1 MTGISRAHL
10 QIALERLAA
19 AGASAH
25 DELNAQD
32 GKLGDGDLGIT
43 VARGWREAA
52 DGATELPDD
61 VGMAFLACS
70 KAFQRVSSSSF
81 GTLIATGLMSAAK
94 ACKGRSD
101 IPFSESSALLEGA
114 IEAMLKRGKGAL
126 GDKTV
131 IDMLEEIRL
140 ATAGKADPQEI
151 LTATD
156 AAATKALERFRDQ
169 PSKLGRAR
177 MFGEKSIGLDDPGML
192 ALRRMID
199 GLTGKM
205 ES

>member
-1 MTGISRAHL
+1 MSAFTSDDLRSL
-10 QIALERLAA
+10 LAKLA
-19 AGASAH
+19 EAGEAAH
-25 DELNAQD
+25 DELNSQD

-52 DGATELPDD
+52 DGAAELPED
-61 VGMAFLACS
+61 VGLAFLACS

-81 GTLIATGLMSAAK
+81 GTLVATGLMAAAK
-94 ACKGRSD
+94 ACKGRSEV
-101 IPFSESSALLEGA
+101 PVSETSALLEGA

-131 IDMLEEIRL
+131 IDMLEEIRK
-140 ATAGKADPQEI
+140 ATSDVGEPAA
-151 LTATD
+151 LL
-156 AAATKALERFRDQ
+156 AAADQAADTALEAFRGQ

-199 GLTGKM
+199 GLKA
-205 ES
+205 

>member
-1 MTGISRAHL
+1 MSAFTSDHL
-10 QIALERLAA
+10 RSLLAKLA
-19 AGASAH
+19 EAGDAAH
-25 DELNAQD
+25 DELNSQD

-52 DGATELPDD
+52 DGAVDLPED

-81 GTLIATGLMSAAK
+81 GTLVATGLMAAAK
-94 ACKGRSD
+94 ACKGRSEVPLAE
-101 IPFSESSALLEGA
+101 ISALLEGA

-131 IDMLEEIRL
+131 IDMLEGIRK
-140 ATAGKADPQEI
+140 ATADVAEPAALLAAADS
-151 LTATD
+151 AAD
-156 AAATKALERFRDQ
+156 AALEAFRDQ

-199 GLTGKM
+199 GLKA
-205 ES
+205 

>member
-1 MTGISRAHL
+1 MSAFTSNDLRDL
-10 QIALERLAA
+10 LAKLA
-19 AGASAH
+19 EAGDAAH

-52 DGATELPDD
+52 DGAADLPEDI
-61 VGMAFLACS
+61 GMAFLACS

-81 GTLIATGLMSAAK
+81 GTLVATGLMAAAK
-94 ACKGRSD
+94 ACKGRTEV
-101 IPFSESSALLEGA
+101 PVAETSALLEGA

-131 IDMLEEIRL
+131 IDMLEEIRK
-140 ATAGKADPQEI
+140 ATADVGEPSA
-151 LTATD
+151 LL
-156 AAATKALERFRDQ
+156 AAADQAAAAALDAFRDQ

-177 MFGEKSIGLDDPGML
+177 MFGDKSIGLDDPGML

-199 GLTGKM
+199 GLKA
-205 ES
+205 

>member
-1 MTGISRAHL
+1 MSAFTSNDLRVL
-10 QIALERLAA
+10 LAKLA
-19 AGASAH
+19 DAGEAAH
-25 DELNAQD
+25 DELNSQD

-52 DGATELPDD
+52 DGAADLPQD

-81 GTLIATGLMSAAK
+81 GTLVATGLMAAAK
-94 ACKGRSD
+94 ASKGRTEVPIAETSD
-101 IPFSESSALLEGA
+101 LLGSA

-131 IDMLEEIRL
+131 IDMLEAIRK
-140 ATAGKADPQEI
+140 ATADAGEPSA
-151 LTATD
+151 LL
-156 AAATKALERFRDQ
+156 AAADQAAAAALDAFRDC

-177 MFGEKSIGLDDPGML
+177 MFGDKSIGLDDPGML

-199 GLTGKM
+199 GLKH
-205 ES
+205 

>member
-1 MTGISRAHL
+1 MSAFTSDDLRSL
-10 QIALERLAA
+10 LAKLA
-19 AGASAH
+19 EAGEAAH

-52 DGATELPDD
+52 NGAADLPED

-81 GTLIATGLMSAAK
+81 GTLVATGLMAAAK
-94 ACKGRSD
+94 ACKGRSEV
-101 IPFSESSALLEGA
+101 PVAETSALLEGA

-131 IDMLEEIRL
+131 IDMLEEIRK
-140 ATAGKADPQEI
+140 ATSDIGEPAA
-151 LTATD
+151 LL
-156 AAATKALERFRDQ
+156 AAADQAADTALEAFRGQ

-199 GLTGKM
+199 GLKA
-205 ES
+205 

>member
-1 MTGISRAHL
+1 MSAFTSKHL
-10 QIALERLAA
+10 RDLLAKLA
-19 AGASAH
+19 TAGEAAH
-25 DELNAQD
+25 DELNSQD

-52 DGATELPDD
+52 DGAADLPDD

-81 GTLIATGLMSAAK
+81 GTLVATGLMAAAK
-94 ACKGRSD
+94 SCKGRTEV
-101 IPFSESSALLEGA
+101 PVGETSSLLEGA

-131 IDMLEEIRL
+131 IDMLEEIRK
-140 ATAGKADPQEI
+140 ATADVGEPAAL
-151 LTATD
+151 LTAAD
-156 AAATKALERFRDQ
+156 QAAGAALKAFRDQ

-177 MFGEKSIGLDDPGML
+177 MFGDKSVGLDDPGML

-199 GLTGKM
+199 GLKA
-205 ES
+205 

>member
-1 MTGISRAHL
+1 MSAFTSDDLR
-10 QIALERLAA
+10 RLLAKLA
-19 AGASAH
+19 EAGEAAH

-52 DGATELPDD
+52 DGAADLPDD

-81 GTLIATGLMSAAK
+81 GTLVATGLMAAAK
-94 ACKGRSD
+94 ACKGRTVVP
-101 IPFSESSALLEGA
+101 IAETSALLEGA

-131 IDMLEEIRL
+131 IDMLEEIRK
-140 ATAGKADPQEI
+140 ATAEVGEPSA
-151 LTATD
+151 LL
-156 AAATKALERFRDQ
+156 AAADQAAAAALDAFRDQ

-177 MFGEKSIGLDDPGML
+177 MFGDKSIGLDDPGML

-199 GLTGKM
+199 GLKA
-205 ES
+205 